1 MQQQTKISLSIIIV
15 AILIGG
21 ALLLGGST
29 SLTTSGKNQITT
41 QQNANTNTNIR
52 EENGVQIIKIL
63 ARGGYNPRKIM
74 AQANKP
80 LKIEMETKGTYDCSS
95 AFVIPALKY
104 QKQLP
109 ATGITTIDIP
119 AQPADSTIQGLCAMG
134 MYSFTVEFK

>member
-1 MQQQTKISLSIIIV
+1 MQQQTKISLIIIFIAV
-15 AILIGG
+15 FISGV
-21 ALLLGGST
+21 LLF
-29 SLTTSGKNQITT
+29 SGKKQNNQQSNTAGTDTNITT
-41 QQNANTNTNIR
+41 KETNNGQTIR
-52 EENGVQIIKIL
+52 IL
-63 ARGGYNPRKIM
+63 ARGGYSPRKIT

-109 ATGITTIDIP
+109 ATGITIIDIP
-119 AQPADSTIQGLCAMG
+119 AQPSSSTLQGLCAMG